1 MKLEDACSLEGNP
14 WQPRQCIK
22 KQRHH
27 FADTGPHNQS
37 YDFSSSHVRMC
48 KLDHKEGWAPKNWC
62 FWIVV
67 LEKTL
72 EIPMDCKEIKP
83 VNPKGNQ
90 HWIFIG
96 GTDAKAKASIL
107 WALDAE
113 LTYWK
118 GPWFWER
125 LRQKG
130 KKRQRMGWL
139 DSITDS
145 IDRSMSKLREIM
157 DRGAW
162 CATVHGVAKSQTQ
175 LSEWTTIN
183 PIHVGTTIMLNYLPK
198 ASLGSYDF
206 NTWI

>member
-96 GTDAKAKASIL
+96 GTADNDEAPILWPPDAKCQLIGKYP
-107 WALDAE
+107 DAGKDWGLE
-113 LTYWK
+113 EK
-118 GPWFWER
+118 GITQDEMVGWHRWFNGHEFEET
-125 LRQKG
+125 QE
-130 KKRQRMGWL
+130 
-139 DSITDS
+139 DSDGQQS
-145 IDRSMSKLREIM
+145 LACCCP
-157 DRGAW
+157 RGHKESDV
-162 CATVHGVAKSQTQ
+162 T
-175 LSEWTTIN
+175 
-183 PIHVGTTIMLNYLPK
+183 
-198 ASLGSYDF
+198 
-206 NTWI
+206 